1 MLRVTNPIISIF
13 GGLGLAFLAAQ
24 SSHAMEEDI
33 QWNSLPKREGMCAI
47 GPAASQPPV
56 RMSVAECLRNGVAA
70 ATDNGQATTAGFR
83 PLGGGEEVKLTFQ
96 IVAEGRWQVIHISV
110 RDGGVLRQVGM
121 VKFSHAPALATA
133 ARAPR

>member
-1 MLRVTNPIISIF
+1 MPRVTNPIISIF

-24 SSHAMEEDI
+24 SSHAMGERIE
-33 QWNSLPKREGMCAI
+33 WSSLPEGEVMCAI
-47 GPAASQPPV
+47 GPAASHQPPV

-96 IVAEGRWQVIHISV
+96 IVAEGDREIVRILLRRSNGRDEEIGQVSFQKRPKPH
-110 RDGGVLRQVGM
+110 
-121 VKFSHAPALATA
+121 
-133 ARAPR
+133 